1 MIVRSPRPEENFTTL
16 SNSVIRDKNLSY
28 RARGVLIEILSR
40 PDNWRVTSVE
50 LARGSKEGR
59 DAIRS
64 ALNEIQE
71 AGYMVTRKIR
81 NELGQFETFN
91 YVFDIPQSATTDFQ
105 ASVLQA
111 SDSQALLEEPTRK
124 TIKNKDMP
132 EIKIPS
138 NGFEE
143 FWAIYPRHEDK
154 KTAQVAFIKALKKTD
169 LETILAG
176 ARRYLADKTDL
187 KYVAYPATW
196 LNKERWNDESI
207 SSQPEV
213 LIPTKTAPRFDSEEF
228 FNPKAVPMPD
238 FVKKSLK
245 KVYGDSDEIEFP

>member
-1 MIVRSPRPEENFTTL
+1 
-16 SNSVIRDKNLSY
+16 
-28 RARGVLIEILSR
+28 
-40 PDNWRVTSVE
+40 
-50 LARGSKEGR
+50 
-59 DAIRS
+59 
-64 ALNEIQE
+64 
-71 AGYMVTRKIR
+71 
-81 NELGQFETFN
+81 
-91 YVFDIPQSATTDFQ
+91 
-105 ASVLQA
+105 
-111 SDSQALLEEPTRK
+111 
-124 TIKNKDMP
+124 MP

-176 ARRYLADKTDL
+176 VRRYLADKTDL

-213 LIPTKTAPRFDSEEF
+213 LIPTKIAPRFDSEEF
-228 FNPKAVPMPD
+228 SNPKAVPMPKNIRNYLRKDPDEVD
-238 FVKKSLK
+238 F
-245 KVYGDSDEIEFP
+245 P